1 MLIIYSYILFFK
13 FFFVEFAATYNPLRP
28 RITTTIKLSRG
39 KHIYESSTDDES
51 DNDDKASSTSS
62 SNPDESSDMESSH
75 EEYVHHSAT
84 KVRSKRTTKISK
96 LPPRKRLR
104 KRREARNDKVRRP
117 CRGKQIYESSTEE
130 SDSDDRSSSDANS
143 SRCKAKKNAK
153 LIYN

>member
-1 MLIIYSYILFFK
+1 
-13 FFFVEFAATYNPLRP
+13 
-28 RITTTIKLSRG
+28 
-39 KHIYESSTDDES
+39 
-51 DNDDKASSTSS
+51 
-62 SNPDESSDMESSH
+62 MESSH

-104 KRREARNDKVRRP
+104 KRREDRNDKVRRP
-117 CRGKQIYESSTEE
+117 GRGKYESSTEE

-143 SRCKAKKNAK
+143 SRCKANKNAK